1 MPPEKTFELWAD
13 RQNPRSRVAVVD
25 GHKLVALEVDNDRM
39 MPRAGAR
46 YVAKVARFNPTLG
59 IADLDLGSG
68 QTAFLNLKRKPIEQ
82 GKLVTVEWVAPA
94 IGEKQAVV
102 KLLNTTPADGEPR
115 LLQDGPDAYER
126 ALKYGAVKHAR
137 ISTPLQQKRLAE
149 LGLEAELHT
158 GKPDLF
164 ELIDLNTQ
172 IDDLRQR
179 VVELPGGGS
188 LVFDRTEVGHVIDV
202 NSGTAT
208 NLPELNRVAL
218 NEVARQIRLRNL
230 SGIILIDV
238 VGERKRN
245 PATLLDVLTAAVK
258 RDTCQVDVYGMT
270 KLGLVECTRVRRGYE
285 LSGLLA

>member
-1 MPPEKTFELWAD
+1 MPLELWAD
-13 RQNPRSRVAVVD
+13 RQNPRTRVAVVD
-25 GHKLVALEVDNDRM
+25 GHKLVGLEIDNDKLS
-39 MPRAGAR
+39 PRAGAR

-59 IADLDLGSG
+59 IADLDLGNS
-68 QTAFLNLKRKPIEQ
+68 QSAFLNLKRKPIDQ

-94 IGEKQAVV
+94 LGDKQAVV
-102 KLLNTTPADGEPR
+102 KLVNTPAEGKPR
-115 LLQDGPDAYER
+115 LIENGPDAFAR
-126 ALKYGAVKHAR
+126 ALKYGVMAAKV
-137 ISTPLQQKRLAE
+137 STPVQQKRLAE
-149 LGLEAELHT
+149 LGLETELHS

-172 IDDLRQR
+172 IDDLKER
-179 VVELPGGGS
+179 VVALTGGGEV
-188 LVFDRTEVGHVIDV
+188 VFDRTEVGHVIDV

-208 NLPELNRVAL
+208 NLPELNKVAL
-218 NEVARQIRLRNL
+218 IEIARQIRLRNL

-258 RDTCQVDVYGMT
+258 ADSCQVDVYGMT

-285 LSGLLA
+285 LLSLLG